1 MQIKPLRFIHRGNV
15 VELKNVPPTR
25 TLLQLIREDLGLT
38 GTKEGCNEGDC
49 GACTVVLGEPD
60 GAGGLT
66 TRAVNSCIKFAHA
79 IDGMALWTVQDIAL
93 PDSLHPAQEAMV
105 DCHASQCGFCTPG
118 FVMGL
123 FGMYENQVR
132 CGKTITRESAQVD
145 LAGNLCRCTGYRPI
159 LDAAQRMAQY
169 PPTFIDRQ
177 ETLQKC
183 ELLAH
188 IPRWLEA
195 ENTAETGLTS
205 VLNSPLAGAPLPA
218 PVARYLQ
225 PHNLQELLQLRAAY
239 PTAQLVAGGTDV
251 GLWVNKQHMQF
262 TQVLDM
268 TRVRELRRIERYP
281 QHIAIGAAVTLQDAY
296 AALVQDRPHLQDFAQ
311 RFAGLSVRNSG
322 TLGGNVAN
330 GSPIGDSMPLLIALG
345 ANVVLMGQRGFREM
359 PVEKLYTGYRKNVM
373 QADEVLAWIKV
384 PLPTP
389 DECSRIYKISKRFDD
404 DISAVCLAISLK
416 RDGERITQLSMGV
429 GGVAAT
435 PVRAIKTE
443 AACAYSI
450 WSRGLFDALK
460 ATLSAEFQPISDM
473 RASSSYRLQALDG
486 LMERFWAES
495 TGQSVVRLE
504 NLQSA
509 AHMLQADEVN
519 V

>member
-60 GAGGLT
+60 GTGGLT

-79 IDGMALWTVQDIAL
+79 IDGLALWTVQDIAL
-93 PDSLHPAQEAMV
+93 PDALHPAQAAMV

-159 LDAAQRMAQY
+159 LDAAQRMVQY

-188 IPRWLEA
+188 IPYRPEA
-195 ENTAETGLTS
+195 EN
-205 VLNSPLAGAPLPA
+205 AG
-218 PVARYLQ
+218 YLQ
-225 PHNLQELLQLRAAY
+225 PQNLQELLELRAAY
-239 PTAQLVAGGTDV
+239 PAAQLVAGGTDV

-262 TQVLDM
+262 AQVLDV

-296 AALVQDRPHLQDFAQ
+296 AALVQDRPQLQDFAQ

-345 ANVVLMGQRGFREM
+345 ANVVLMGQRGSREM
-359 PVEKLYTGYRKNVM
+359 PLEKLYTGYRKNVM

-416 RDGERITQLSMGV
+416 RDGGRITQLSMGV

-450 WSRGLFDALK
+450 WSRGLFNALK
-460 ATLSAEFQPISDM
+460 ATLLVEFQPISDM

-486 LMERFWAES
+486 LIERFWAES
-495 TGQSVVRLE
+495 TGQSVIRLE

-509 AHMLQADEVN
+509 AHMLQAEAVN